1 MTDYLSR
8 QPYLDL
14 LKSIITNQCNNPTGY
29 SFAIDGK
36 WGSGKTWIVNELER
50 QLAADTKMT
59 TVNTCKKIGRGFK
72 AAGRKIKGIFV
83 KEKEQEWL

>member
-1 MTDYLSR
+1 MNTTDYLSR

-50 QLAADTKMT
+50 QLAADTKKLTFHYTRT
-59 TVNTCKKIGRGFK
+59 TFSSFISFSWKF
-72 AAGRKIKGIFV
+72 
-83 KEKEQEWL
+83 EMSY